1 MPESAPTPTHEP
13 RPVQVSP
20 LQVYLMRQMV
30 PLPSTPSAPS
40 STPPHAWRSAGHLRG
55 EGAPEPQHVC
65 VSVGSRQ
72 QWLRTQRVVFAHPE
86 SEGSLGMRL
95 DRMCASVGVQ
105 RAEEFDERA
114 HILEPRGRMHDRA
127 ASRRCSLAG
136 LSPRTRRGTREARVA
151 SGCASPPT
159 PPGVPRC
166 EGATCAQRR
175 AESVVIRF
183 VQADVMRRTQH
194 A

>member
-1 MPESAPTPTHEP
+1 M
-13 RPVQVSP
+13 
-20 LQVYLMRQMV
+20 
-30 PLPSTPSAPS
+30 
-40 STPPHAWRSAGHLRG
+40 
-55 EGAPEPQHVC
+55 C

-114 HILEPRGRMHDRA
+114 HILEPRGARTTELPAAAA
-127 ASRRCSLAG
+127 ASLDSAQGRGAAPGRLG
-136 LSPRTRRGTREARVA
+136 LPAVT
-151 SGCASPPT
+151 ASPPT

-166 EGATCAQRR
+166 EGATCVQRR